1 MTMEEFKNQVQ
12 AAAVELLSGDVKD
25 AIITGIRDVVLP
37 ALKEV
42 ADPFT
47 AKLKEDAAKEA
58 GWVKFRDGVFI
69 PGVISIAFWVS
80 EKLLDKM
87 AEKETAAIPADT
99 QDAAATTPEQVT
111 TA

>member
-12 AAAVELLSGDVKD
+12 AAAEELLSGDVKD

-47 AKLKEDAAKEA
+47 AKLKDDAAAES

-69 PGVISIAFWVS
+69 PGVISIAFWVAD
-80 EKLLDKM
+80 KLLDKM
-87 AEKETAAIPADT
+87 AEKETAET
-99 QDAAATTPEQVT
+99 QATATPEQVT
-111 TA
+111 A

>member
-1 MTMEEFKNQVQ
+1 MTMEEFKDQVQ
-12 AAAVELLSGDVKD
+12 AAAEELLSGDVKD

-42 ADPFT
+42 AGPFT
-47 AKLKEDAAKEA
+47 AKLKEDAATES

-69 PGVISIAFWVS
+69 QGVISIAFWVA